1 MDLEE
6 RVKLL
11 EQMMKRVAQELELSL
26 HPVESEMRLLGIAQL
41 RVEGEP
47 VNTLTLKDKV
57 RTALELMVEM
67 KSKVTAMI
75 KLFSLCIG
83 ILVVTI
89 VGLLYQVYRLW

>member
-11 EQMMKRVAQELELSL
+11 EQMMNRVAQELELSL
-26 HPVESEMRLLGIAQL
+26 RPVESEMRLLGIAHL

-47 VNTLTLKDKV
+47 INTLTLKDKV

-75 KLFSLCIG
+75 KLFNLCVG
-83 ILVVTI
+83 ILVVII
-89 VGLLYQVYRLW
+89 VGLLYQSYRLW